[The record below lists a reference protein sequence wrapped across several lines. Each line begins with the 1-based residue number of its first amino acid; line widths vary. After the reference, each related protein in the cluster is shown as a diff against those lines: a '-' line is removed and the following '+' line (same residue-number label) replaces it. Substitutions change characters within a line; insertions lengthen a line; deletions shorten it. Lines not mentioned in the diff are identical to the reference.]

1 MFNLFKSY
9 NTDMKRIF
17 LLMTGV
23 LVMASMSC
31 GKPTNANA
39 MANEEASEVQT
50 EVTADVPTADAADDV
65 VPGEGTVEHVAVLK
79 TVDKALGGMEA
90 YDQIMKSYAGK
101 VVVLDFWAT
110 WCPPCR
116 AAMLE
121 VDKIKPALMDKGV
134 CFVYITGET
143 SPQKDFDKM
152 MPNIHGDHYRLT
164 NAQWGEICKTLNIPG
179 IPAYAV
185 VGKDGNMAFSNLT
198 QGGYPGNETIENA
211 AEVALTK

>member
-1 MFNLFKSY
+1 
-9 NTDMKRIF
+9 
-17 LLMTGV
+17 MTGV
-23 LVMASMSC
+23 LIMASISC
-31 GKPTNANA
+31 GKPASANQA
-39 MANEEASEVQT
+39 ADGQVGNVKT
-50 EVTADVPTADAADDV
+50 EVATEAQNA
-65 VPGEGTVEHVAVLK
+65 EGTGNIEHKAVLK

-185 VGKDGNMAFSNLT
+185 VGKDGSMEYNSLSR
-198 QGGYPGNETIENA
+198 GGFPGNETIVNA
-211 AEVALTK
+211 AETALMK

>member
-1 MFNLFKSY
+1 M
-9 NTDMKRIF
+9 
-17 LLMTGV
+17 
-23 LVMASMSC
+23 MASISC
-31 GKPTNANA
+31 GKPASANQA
-39 MANEEASEVQT
+39 TDGQVGNVKT
-50 EVTADVPTADAADDV
+50 EVATETQNA
-65 VPGEGTVEHVAVLK
+65 EGAGKIEHKAVLK

-185 VGKDGNMAFSNLT
+185 VGKDGSMEYNSLSR
-198 QGGYPGNETIENA
+198 GGFPGNETIVNA
-211 AEVALTK
+211 AETALMK

>member
-1 MFNLFKSY
+1 
-9 NTDMKRIF
+9 MKRIF

-23 LVMASMSC
+23 LIMASISC
-31 GKPTNANA
+31 GKPASANQA
-39 MANEEASEVQT
+39 TDGQVSNVKT
-50 EVTADVPTADAADDV
+50 EVATEAQNAEDV
-65 VPGEGTVEHVAVLK
+65 GKIEHKAVLK

-121 VDKIKPALMDKGV
+121 VDKVKPALMDKGV

-185 VGKDGNMAFSNLT
+185 VGKDGSMEYNSLSR
-198 QGGYPGNETIENA
+198 GGFPGNETIVNA
-211 AEVALTK
+211 AETALMK

>member
-1 MFNLFKSY
+1 
-9 NTDMKRIF
+9 MKRIF

-23 LVMASMSC
+23 LMMASISC
-31 GKPTNANA
+31 GKPASANQA
-39 MANEEASEVQT
+39 TDGQVGNVKT
-50 EVTADVPTADAADDV
+50 EVATEAQNA
-65 VPGEGTVEHVAVLK
+65 EGAGNIEHKAVLK

-185 VGKDGNMAFSNLT
+185 VDKDGSMEYNSLSR
-198 QGGYPGNETIENA
+198 GGFPGNETIVNA
-211 AEVALTK
+211 AETALMK

>member
-1 MFNLFKSY
+1 
-9 NTDMKRIF
+9 MKRIF

-23 LVMASMSC
+23 LMMASISC
-31 GKPTNANA
+31 GKPASANQA
-39 MANEEASEVQT
+39 ADGQVGNVKT
-50 EVTADVPTADAADDV
+50 EVATEAQNA
-65 VPGEGTVEHVAVLK
+65 EGAGKIEHKAVLK
-79 TVDKALGGMEA
+79 TVDQSLGGVEA
-90 YDQIMKSYAGK
+90 FKKIMDSYAGK

-116 AAMLE
+116 KAMVE
-121 VDKIKPALMDKGV
+121 VDKVKPALMDKGV

>member
-1 MFNLFKSY
+1 
-9 NTDMKRIF
+9 MKRIF

-23 LVMASMSC
+23 LMMASISC
-31 GKPTNANA
+31 GKPASANQA
-39 MANEEASEVQT
+39 ADGQVGNVKT
-50 EVTADVPTADAADDV
+50 EVATEAQNAESA
-65 VPGEGTVEHVAVLK
+65 GKIEHKAVLK
-79 TVDKALGGMEA
+79 TVDQSLGGVEA
-90 YDQIMKSYAGK
+90 FKQIMDSYAGK

-116 AAMLE
+116 KAMVE
-121 VDKIKPALMDKGV
+121 VDKVKPALMDKGV

-164 NAQWGEICKTLNIPG
+164 NAQWGEICNSLNIPG

-185 VGKDGNMAFSNLT
+185 VGKDGSMEYNSLSR
-198 QGGYPGNETIENA
+198 GGFPGNETIVNA
-211 AEVALTK
+211 AETALMK

>member
-1 MFNLFKSY
+1 
-9 NTDMKRIF
+9 MKRVF

-23 LVMASMSC
+23 LMMASISC
-31 GKPTNANA
+31 GKPASANQA
-39 MANEEASEVQT
+39 TDGQVGNVKT
-50 EVTADVPTADAADDV
+50 EVATEAQNAEDA
-65 VPGEGTVEHVAVLK
+65 GNIEHKAVLK

-121 VDKIKPALMDKGV
+121 VDKVKPALMDKGV

-185 VGKDGNMAFSNLT
+185 VGKDGSMEYNSLSR
-198 QGGYPGNETIENA
+198 GGFPGNETIVNA
-211 AEVALTK
+211 AETALMK

>member
-1 MFNLFKSY
+1 
-9 NTDMKRIF
+9 MKRIF

-23 LVMASMSC
+23 LIMASISC
-31 GKPTNANA
+31 GKPASANQA
-39 MANEEASEVQT
+39 ADGQVDNVKTEVATEVQN
-50 EVTADVPTADAADDV
+50 A
-65 VPGEGTVEHVAVLK
+65 EGAGNIEHKAVLK

-185 VGKDGNMAFSNLT
+185 VGKDGSMEYNSLSR
-198 QGGYPGNETIENA
+198 GGFPGNETIVNA
-211 AEVALTK
+211 AETALMK

>member
-1 MFNLFKSY
+1 
-9 NTDMKRIF
+9 
-17 LLMTGV
+17 
-23 LVMASMSC
+23 
-31 GKPTNANA
+31 
-39 MANEEASEVQT
+39 
-50 EVTADVPTADAADDV
+50 
-65 VPGEGTVEHVAVLK
+65 
-79 TVDKALGGMEA
+79 
-90 YDQIMKSYAGK
+90 
-101 VVVLDFWAT
+101 
-110 WCPPCR
+110 
-116 AAMLE
+116 MLE

>member
-1 MFNLFKSY
+1 
-9 NTDMKRIF
+9 MKRIF

-23 LVMASMSC
+23 LMMASISC
-31 GKPTNANA
+31 GKPASANQA
-39 MANEEASEVQT
+39 TDGQVGNVKT
-50 EVTADVPTADAADDV
+50 EVATEAQNA
-65 VPGEGTVEHVAVLK
+65 EGTGNIEHKAVLK

-121 VDKIKPALMDKGV
+121 VDKVKPALMDKGV

-164 NAQWGEICKTLNIPG
+164 NAQWSEICKTLNIPG

-185 VGKDGNMAFSNLT
+185 VGKDGSMEYNSLSR
-198 QGGYPGNETIENA
+198 GGFPGNETIVNA
-211 AEVALTK
+211 AETALMK

>member
-1 MFNLFKSY
+1 
-9 NTDMKRIF
+9 MKRIF

-23 LVMASMSC
+23 LMMASISC
-31 GKPTNANA
+31 GKPASANQA
-39 MANEEASEVQT
+39 ADGQVGNVKT
-50 EVTADVPTADAADDV
+50 EVATEARSA
-65 VPGEGTVEHVAVLK
+65 EGAGKIEHKAVLK
-79 TVDKALGGMEA
+79 TVDQSLGGVEA
-90 YDQIMKSYAGK
+90 FKQIMDSYAGK

-116 AAMLE
+116 KAMVE
-121 VDKIKPALMDKGV
+121 VDKVKPALMDKGV

-164 NAQWGEICKTLNIPG
+164 NAQWGEICNSLNIPG

-185 VGKDGNMAFSNLT
+185 VGKDGSMEYNSLSR
-198 QGGYPGNETIENA
+198 GGFPGNETIVNA
-211 AEVALTK
+211 AETALMK

>member
-1 MFNLFKSY
+1 
-9 NTDMKRIF
+9 
-17 LLMTGV
+17 MTGV
-23 LVMASMSC
+23 LIMASISC
-31 GKPTNANA
+31 GKPASANQA
-39 MANEEASEVQT
+39 TDGQVSNVKT
-50 EVTADVPTADAADDV
+50 EVATEAQNAEDV
-65 VPGEGTVEHVAVLK
+65 GKIEHKAVLK

-185 VGKDGNMAFSNLT
+185 VGKDGSMEYNSLSR
-198 QGGYPGNETIENA
+198 GGFPGNETIVNA
-211 AEVALTK
+211 AETALMK

>member
-1 MFNLFKSY
+1 
-9 NTDMKRIF
+9 MKRIF

-23 LVMASMSC
+23 LMMASISC
-31 GKPTNANA
+31 GKPASANQA
-39 MANEEASEVQT
+39 ADGQVGNVKTEVANEARS
-50 EVTADVPTADAADDV
+50 A
-65 VPGEGTVEHVAVLK
+65 EGAGKIEHKAVLK
-79 TVDKALGGMEA
+79 TVDQSLGGVEA
-90 YDQIMKSYAGK
+90 FKQIMDSYAGK

-116 AAMLE
+116 KAMVE
-121 VDKIKPALMDKGV
+121 VDKVKPALMDKGV

-164 NAQWGEICKTLNIPG
+164 NAQWGEICNSLNIPG

-185 VGKDGNMAFSNLT
+185 VGKDGSMEYNNLSR
-198 QGGYPGNETIENA
+198 GGFPGNETIVNA
-211 AEVALTK
+211 AETALMK

>member
-1 MFNLFKSY
+1 
-9 NTDMKRIF
+9 MKRIF
-17 LLMTGV
+17 LLMTGA
-23 LVMASMSC
+23 LIMASISC
-31 GKPTNANA
+31 GKPASANQA
-39 MANEEASEVQT
+39 TDGQVGDVKTEVATEVQN
-50 EVTADVPTADAADDV
+50 A
-65 VPGEGTVEHVAVLK
+65 EGAGNIEHKAVLK

-90 YDQIMKSYAGK
+90 FDQIMKSYAGK

-164 NAQWGEICKTLNIPG
+164 NAQWGEICNSLNIPG

>member
-1 MFNLFKSY
+1 
-9 NTDMKRIF
+9 MKRIF
-17 LLMTGV
+17 LLMAGV
-23 LVMASMSC
+23 LIMASISC
-31 GKPTNANA
+31 GKPASANQA
-39 MANEEASEVQT
+39 ADGQVDNVKT
-50 EVTADVPTADAADDV
+50 EVATEAQSA
-65 VPGEGTVEHVAVLK
+65 EGAGNIEHKAVLK

-90 YDQIMKSYAGK
+90 YDQIMKSYEGK

-185 VGKDGNMAFSNLT
+185 VGKDGSMEYNSLSR
-198 QGGYPGNETIENA
+198 GGFPGNETIVNA
-211 AEVALTK
+211 AETALMK

>member
-1 MFNLFKSY
+1 
-9 NTDMKRIF
+9 
-17 LLMTGV
+17 MTGV
-23 LVMASMSC
+23 LIMASISC
-31 GKPTNANA
+31 GKPASANQA
-39 MANEEASEVQT
+39 TDGQVSNVKT
-50 EVTADVPTADAADDV
+50 EVATEAQNAEDV
-65 VPGEGTVEHVAVLK
+65 GKIEHKAVLK

-121 VDKIKPALMDKGV
+121 VDKVKPALMDKGV

-185 VGKDGNMAFSNLT
+185 VGKDGSMEYNSLSR
-198 QGGYPGNETIENA
+198 GGFPGNETIVNA
-211 AEVALTK
+211 AETALMK